1 MSRRKNRSR
10 RKVETSESIKK
21 TTTQENDQSVPEEEI
36 PSEQTD
42 YNDDIPGVPVE
53 NLDTFLGGAFK
64 KMLQSI
70 GVIGGDPMVQ
80 NQQIQTQLT
89 PQQQYA
95 LALQLAQNQQ
105 MQNQQPV
112 PQVQVQQP
120 QPVVNQQVQN
130 PQPVQQQVVQ
140 PQQVIATMPNQSN
153 QSAEQASL
161 DASALAT
168 VNNPNEEET
177 KMDTQTQM
185 QNAQNMANTL
195 NNLSPEEQ
203 AVFLALQAKA
213 NGNIQDSQKIMNQA
227 SINEG
232 EISMN
237 NQNNNGQNNND
248 SSIFDAL
255 PDFTA
260 KNVAIGT
267 LAAVGAVTV
276 GKKAYDMYKGTDADR
291 DVSEL
296 ASSFADSDVSKAA
309 GDIFKELF

>member
-10 RKVETSESIKK
+10 RKVEIKK

-42 YNDDIPGVPVE
+42 YNYDIPGVPVE

-120 QPVVNQQVQN
+120 Q
-130 PQPVQQQVVQ
+130 
-140 PQQVIATMPNQSN
+140 QVIATMPN

-168 VNNPNEEET
+168 VNNPKEEET
-177 KMDTQTQM
+177 KMDTQM

>member
-10 RKVETSESIKK
+10 RKVEIKK

-42 YNDDIPGVPVE
+42 YNYDIPGVPVE

-130 PQPVQQQVVQ
+130 PQPK
-140 PQQVIATMPNQSN
+140 QVIATMPN

-168 VNNPNEEET
+168 VNNPKEEET
-177 KMDTQTQM
+177 KMDTQM

>member
-10 RKVETSESIKK
+10 RKVETIKK

-80 NQQIQTQLT
+80 NQQNQTQLT

-112 PQVQVQQP
+112 PQVQQP

-140 PQQVIATMPNQSN
+140 PQQVIATIHN

-168 VNNPNEEET
+168 VNNPKEEET
-177 KMDTQTQM
+177 KMDTQM

-213 NGNIQDSQKIMNQA
+213 NGNIQDSQKVMNQA

-237 NQNNNGQNNND
+237 NQNNNDQNNND

>member
-10 RKVETSESIKK
+10 RKVEIKK

-42 YNDDIPGVPVE
+42 YNYDIPGVPVE

-130 PQPVQQQVVQ
+130 PQPK
-140 PQQVIATMPNQSN
+140 QVIATMPN

-168 VNNPNEEET
+168 VNNPKEET
-177 KMDTQTQM
+177 KMD
-185 QNAQNMANTL
+185 AQNMANTL

-296 ASSFADSDVSKAA
+296 ASSSFADSDVSKAA

>member
-10 RKVETSESIKK
+10 RKVEIKK

-42 YNDDIPGVPVE
+42 YNYDIPGVPVE

-120 QPVVNQQVQN
+120 Q
-130 PQPVQQQVVQ
+130 
-140 PQQVIATMPNQSN
+140 QVIATMPN

-168 VNNPNEEET
+168 VNNPKEEET
-177 KMDTQTQM
+177 KMDTQM

-296 ASSFADSDVSKAA
+296 ASSSFADSDVSKAA

>member
-10 RKVETSESIKK
+10 RKVETIKK

-112 PQVQVQQP
+112 PQVQQQQP
-120 QPVVNQQVQN
+120 VANQQVQN

-140 PQQVIATMPNQSN
+140 PQQVIATPN

-161 DASALAT
+161 DASAFAT
-168 VNNPNEEET
+168 VNNPKEEET
-177 KMDTQTQM
+177 KMDTQM

-232 EISMN
+232 GEISMN
-237 NQNNNGQNNND
+237 NQNNGQNNND

-296 ASSFADSDVSKAA
+296 ATSFADSDVSKAA